1 MKVAELRQK
10 IQTCS
15 KDKLEHMI
23 LEIYKA
29 IPKSLRETKGIDSI
43 INNPNAK
50 PAKPSAPVRRD
61 LEEIRCE
68 TEEFVSDAYNQ
79 YYFAPNSV
87 VPKSKRPGWRFI
99 ARRLFKELCEAAKN
113 QDDAAAAAGLL
124 ESLYKMLC
132 YSCSYVLFSG
142 YDSFDSVGIR
152 QVEFFQAILDVERKI
167 KPPREF
173 IRNSVLLALGNNLN
187 RYTLWEEL
195 LEDIVARLDTVDT
208 KEMAIEICD
217 ELRKD
222 AAAGGLRNLEPFSD
236 GRESYRARDF
246 INHLAILGWM
256 CHMALDQTEDA
267 VGYFRR
273 HYAEKNQEIALYV
286 LLRMIEHREL
296 WPLWIRTYHEAL
308 SRGVCPRE
316 ELHRLSMK
324 IQQRQDDRQNIRIT
338 E

>member
-1 MKVAELRQK
+1 MKVAELRRE
-10 IQTCS
+10 IRAYS
-15 KDKLEHMI
+15 RDKLEHII

-43 INNPNAK
+43 INNPDAK
-50 PAKPSAPVRRD
+50 PAKTPAPVLRE
-61 LEEIRCE
+61 LEEIRWE
-68 TEEFVSDAYNQ
+68 TEEFLSNAYNQ

-87 VPKSKRPGWRFI
+87 VPKSKRPRWRFI
-99 ARRLFKELCEAAKN
+99 ARRLFKELCEATKN
-113 QDDAAAAAGLL
+113 QDDAAAAAELL
-124 ESLYKMLC
+124 ENLYKMLC

-142 YDSFDSVGIR
+142 YDTFESVGIR
-152 QVEFFQAILDVERKI
+152 QVEFYQAILDIERKI

-195 LEDIVARLDTVDT
+195 LEDMVARLDTVDT

-222 AAAGGLRNLEPFSD
+222 AAAGGLRDLKPFSE
-236 GRESYRARDF
+236 GRESYRARNF

-267 VGYFRR
+267 ARYF
-273 HYAEKNQEIALYV
+273 
-286 LLRMIEHREL
+286 LRVSFGKESGNRL
-296 WPLWIRTYHEAL
+296 
-308 SRGVCPRE
+308 VCAAA
-316 ELHRLSMK
+316 
-324 IQQRQDDRQNIRIT
+324 DD
-338 E
+338 